1 MELNEGLIY
10 TNQNCIG
17 CNRCISGCPVIGA
30 NVSVKERGRN
40 RIMVD
45 SDKCI
50 HCGRCLTTCK
60 HNARCYRDDTVRFFE
75 DLQKNEK
82 IALLV
87 APSFFIT
94 YEKEA
99 GQILGYL
106 KSLGVQAVYDVS
118 FGADIATWAYLC
130 YMEAHPQ
137 AGYIAPPCSVVV
149 NYIQKYSEELEER
162 LIPVYSPLLCLAK
175 YLKAYCGVEHRLAF
189 LSPCIAK
196 KDEIEDPVNGGLVS
210 YNVTFEQLLDHLEGK
225 DLSGY
230 AAQTEPVDYGLGRIY
245 PVPGGLSDNLRLFMP
260 EHTSIREVHGEGDI
274 YDYFHKAQVRLIKG
288 QEMPDIIDCL
298 NCKQG
303 CLSGTATKKHRCFD
317 DDIFLRL
324 QKNRRANPNIL
335 EDDNPY
341 LPGVPLAERRA
352 RLFKRFEKLDFQDFC
367 KSYDRDEHLEEE
379 RLHMNSSEHEDE
391 IMEIF
396 RAMHKDCP
404 EDQSINCHSCGYKS
418 CREMAYAISR
428 GYNTMDNC
436 VHYLKD
442 EAYRASMTD
451 VRNEVP
457 NTNAYL
463 AFVERCIEENTLKDY
478 ATISFNINNFK
489 YLNQRFGFREGDA
502 ALWKYSQIVVGLA
515 KAGEIISFTGG
526 NSYMGCV
533 LRTHLEDILKQ
544 LKSVPLTL
552 TREDGEEERIFLSAR
567 IAVYLPD
574 GSDLAPSMVLEK
586 LSNSYN
592 RLRQFGNGDVIYYDA
607 QFQHRI
613 QQEEDVLHA
622 VVPGLEQGEFEVYY
636 QPKVDM
642 RTRQLM
648 GAEALIRWNR
658 NGHVIPPSMFIPVCE
673 RTGLVEWLD
682 FFVLQTV
689 CKHLVEWQKKG
700 IRIVP
705 VSVNFSRHHFLD
717 EGAADKI
724 NQIAE
729 QFGAPKKFLEVEFT
743 ETAYLDEN
751 NYLVS
756 NIDRLHGYGIASAM
770 DDFGTGYSS
779 LSMLQEMRVDVLKLD
794 RSFLK
799 DGRLDDERSKIVIY
813 NVIRMAKDLN
823 MMIVSEGIET
833 EQELKMMRDLDCDFA
848 QGYLFDKPL
857 VHNEFEARLIQ
868 QYY

>member
-30 NVSVKERGRN
+30 NVSVKERGLN

-60 HNARCYRDDTVRFFE
+60 HNARQYRDDTDRFLE

-106 KSLGVQAVYDVS
+106 KHLGVQAIYDVS
-118 FGADIATWAYLC
+118 YGADIATWAYVS

-137 AGYIAPPCSVVV
+137 QGYIAPPCSVVV
-149 NYIQKYSEELEER
+149 NYIQKYSEELEKK

-175 YLKAYCGVEHRLAF
+175 YLKKYCRVEHRLAF

-196 KDEIEDPVNGGLVS
+196 KDEIEDLENGRLVT
-210 YNVTFEQLLDHLEGK
+210 YNVTFEKLLEKLEGR
-225 DLSGY
+225 DLCGY
-230 AAQTEPVDYGLGRIY
+230 AAEAEPLDFGLGRIY

-274 YDYFHKAQVRLIKG
+274 YDYFHKAQVRLKKE
-288 QEMPDIIDCL
+288 QEMPDVIDCL

-303 CLSGTATKKHRCFD
+303 CLSGTATKRHRCFD

-324 QKNRRANPNIL
+324 QKYKKANSNIQ
-335 EDDNPY
+335 EDENPY
-341 LPGVPLAERRA
+341 LRQLSFPERRK
-352 RLFKRFEKLDFQDFC
+352 RLLERFEHLQLEDFC
-367 KSYDRDEHLEEE
+367 RSYRRNVHMEEE

-391 IMEIF
+391 IMKIF
-396 RAMHKDCP
+396 HAMHKDCP

-428 GYNTMDNC
+428 GYNTMENC

-442 EAYRASMTD
+442 EAFRASMTD

-463 AFVERCIEENTLKDY
+463 MFVERCIAANTLTNY

-489 YLNQRFGFREGDA
+489 YLNQRFGFRQGDA
-502 ALWKYSQIVVGLA
+502 ALRKYSQIVAGLA
-515 KAGEIISFTGG
+515 GEDEIISFTGG

-533 LRTHLEDILKQ
+533 ARTRLDEILKRLQ
-544 LKSVPLTL
+544 SVPLFL
-552 TREDGEEERIFLSAR
+552 TREDGEQEMVFLSAR
-567 IAVYLPD
+567 VAVYLPD

-586 LSNSYN
+586 LSNSYS
-592 RLRQFGNGDVIYYDA
+592 RLRQFGTGDVIYYDEE
-607 QFQHRI
+607 FQRQI
-613 QQEEDVLHA
+613 QREEEVLHA
-622 VVPGLEQGEFEVYY
+622 VVPGLERGEFEVYY

-642 RTRQLM
+642 HSRQLM

-658 NGHVIPPSMFIPVCE
+658 NGHVVSPAMFIPVCE

-689 CKHLVEWQKKG
+689 CKHLVEWQRMG

-705 VSVNFSRHHFLD
+705 ISVNFSRHHFLD
-717 EGAADKI
+717 ADVADKI
-724 NQIAE
+724 NAIAE

-779 LSMLQEMRVDVLKLD
+779 LSMLQEMSVDVLKLD

-799 DGRLDDERSKIVIY
+799 DEKLNDKRSQIVIY
-813 NVIRMAKDLN
+813 NVIKMAKDLN

-833 EQELKMMRDLDCDFA
+833 EQQLKLMRDLDCDFA

-857 VHNEFEARLIQ
+857 VHDEFEARLIQ
-868 QYY
+868 EYY